1 MTTSILLI
9 AAVGVP
15 LAMLLACIASGL
27 RERMPPLLALAPI
40 PALVAA
46 LFADDTPL
54 VLGNAQFA
62 LSFAMDEPGAM
73 LLLVAA
79 ILWIAA
85 GAYAA
90 TGLRGAVNAGSFVV
104 CWLMTLTGCVG
115 VFLAADL
122 VGFYFLLAVLSV
134 GASGLVLQGGAPE
147 ALRASAVYLGFALIA
162 EAFLLAGL
170 VMLAM
175 ATPDGSLLIRDAAAA
190 IPASPW
196 RDLTLALLVVGLGM
210 KAGLVPLHFWM
221 PLAYGAAPIPA
232 AAVMSGAVVKASAL
246 ALIRFLPFDVAL
258 PDFGLPLAA
267 IGLFGAFYGVVIGIT
282 QSRPKIVL
290 AYSSVSQ
297 MGFLVAVIGMGL
309 AAGDADAPLAASFYA
324 AHHLL
329 VKGALFLAAGV
340 IATTGRR
347 RLWLM
352 LLPAAILALG
362 VGGLPLT
369 GGALAKLA
377 VKPVLGDGWVELL
390 AILSAIGTTLLM
402 LHFLHRLLAASA
414 AQDAS
419 ASAPIGLRFTLDADV
434 HCRYRD
440 SLDAVFGN
448 RNRHLVLCAPARD
461 TLGGAMAPFDRRGAG
476 ARTLALGAVS
486 AIDTGRRH
494 RGRGSTRDARCGS
507 MGRCPGT
514 GGRCAAAVAGGDLD
528 ALGTH
533 APDRRSVDRRAL
545 NLVGNSS
552 NGPGNRRSQRD

>member
-1 MTTSILLI
+1 MAMTTSILLI

-15 LAMLLACIASGL
+15 LAMLLACIASGI

-90 TGLRGAVNAGSFVV
+90 TGLRGAVNAGGLVV

-134 GASGLVLQGGAPE
+134 GASGLVLQGGTAE
-147 ALRASAVYLGFALIA
+147 ALRASAVYLGLALIA

-267 IGLFGAFYGVVIGIT
+267 IGLFGAFHGVVIGIT

-309 AAGDADAPLAASFYA
+309 AAGDAGTPLAASFYA

-340 IATTGRR
+340 IATTGQR

-362 VGGLPLT
+362 IGGLPLT

-377 VKPVLGDGWVELL
+377 VKPVLGDGRVELL

-402 LHFLHRLLAASA
+402 LHFLHRLV
-414 AQDAS
+414 AS
-419 ASAPIGLRFTLDADV
+419 ASLDSAAAAPWGIALPWMLMFVAALVVPWMLYSVTGIGTWSDALQPGILWAA
-434 HCRYRD
+434 
-440 SLDAVFGN
+440 SWPILI
-448 RNRHLVLCAPARD
+448 
-461 TLGGAMAPFDRRGAG
+461 GAG
-476 ARTLALGAVS
+476 LALGLWRW
-486 AIDTGRRH
+486 GRYLPRVPEGDIVVVGQPVM
-494 RGRGSTRDARCGS
+494 RVIVRWGDALERMEGVL
-507 MGRCPGT
+507 RQWP
-514 GGRCAAAVAGGDLD
+514 VAGLSLLMLILI
-528 ALGTH
+528 LGGVMFDGH
-533 APDRRSVDRRAL
+533 
-545 NLVGNSS
+545 
-552 NGPGNRRSQRD
+552 

>member
-1 MTTSILLI
+1 MTTSVLLL
-9 AAVGVP
+9 AAIGAP
-15 LAMLLACIASGL
+15 LALLLACMVPGL
-27 RERMPPLLALAPI
+27 RKRMPLLLALAPI

-46 LFADDTPL
+46 LLADDTPV

-90 TGLRGAVNAGSFVV
+90 TGLRGTVNAGSFVV

-134 GASGLVLQGGAPE
+134 GASGLVLQGGTAE
-147 ALRASAVYLGFALIA
+147 ALRASAVYLGLALIA

-196 RDLTLALLVVGLGM
+196 RDLTLMLLVVGLGM

-246 ALIRFLPFDVAL
+246 ALIRFLPFDIAL
-258 PDFGLPLAA
+258 PDFGLPLTT
-267 IGLFGAFYGVVIGIT
+267 IGLFGAFYGVVIGIM
-282 QSRPKIVL
+282 QSQPKIVL

-309 AAGDADAPLAASFYA
+309 ANGDASATQAASFYA

-329 VKGALFLAAGV
+329 AKGALFLAVGV

-352 LLPAAILALG
+352 LLPAAILALAI
-362 VGGLPLT
+362 GGLPLT

-377 VKPVLGDGWVELL
+377 VKPVLGEGLVGLL
-390 AILSAIGTTLLM
+390 ATLSAIGTTLLM
-402 LHFLHRLLAASA
+402 LHFLHRLAASA
-414 AQDAS
+414 APDPS
-419 ASAPIGLRFTLDADV
+419 ASAPWGIALPWLLMFVAALVVPWTLYLVTGIGTWADV
-434 HCRYRD
+434 
-440 SLDAVFGN
+440 LQ
-448 RNRHLVLCAPARD
+448 PAI
-461 TLGGAMAPFDRRGAG
+461 LWAALWPILIGAG
-476 ARTLALGAVS
+476 LALGLWRW
-486 AIDTGRRH
+486 GRYLPRVPEGDIVVVGQPAM
-494 RGRGSTRDARCGS
+494 RVIVQWGDALEQMEGVLRQW
-507 MGRCPGT
+507 P
-514 GGRCAAAVAGGDLD
+514 VAGLSLLTLILI
-528 ALGTH
+528 LGG
-533 APDRRSVDRRAL
+533 VMF
-545 NLVGNSS
+545 
-552 NGPGNRRSQRD
+552 NGH

>member
-1 MTTSILLI
+1 MTTPILLV
-9 AAVGVP
+9 AAIGVP
-15 LAMLLACIASGL
+15 LALLLACIASGI
-27 RERMPPLLALAPI
+27 RERMPPLLVLAPI
-40 PALVAA
+40 PALAAA

-54 VLGNAQFA
+54 VLGNARFA
-62 LSFAMDEPGAM
+62 LSFALDEPGRM

-79 ILWIAA
+79 ILWFAA

-90 TGLRGAVNAGSFVV
+90 TGLRGAANASGLVV

-134 GASGLVLQGGAPE
+134 GASGLVLQGGTVE
-147 ALRASAVYLGFALIA
+147 ALRASAVYLGLALIA

-170 VMLAM
+170 VMLAL

-196 RDLTLALLVVGLGM
+196 RDLTLALLIVGLGM

-258 PDFGLPLAA
+258 PDFGLPLAT

-282 QSRPKIVL
+282 QSPPKIVL

-309 AAGDADAPLAASFYA
+309 AAGDVGAGQVASFYA

-329 VKGALFLAAGV
+329 VKGALFLAVGV
-340 IATTGRR
+340 IATTGGRR
-347 RLWLM
+347 CWLI

-362 VGGLPLT
+362 IGGLPLT

-390 AILSAIGTTLLM
+390 AILSAMGSTLLM
-402 LHFLHRLLAASA
+402 LHFLHRLLASA
-414 AQDAS
+414 APDPS
-419 ASAPIGLRFTLDADV
+419 ASAPVGLSLPWLFMFVAALGAPWMLYSATGVGTWSDA
-434 HCRYRD
+434 
-440 SLDAVFGN
+440 LQPGILWEA
-448 RNRHLVLCAPARD
+448 LWPILI
-461 TLGGAMAPFDRRGAG
+461 GAG
-476 ARTLALGAVS
+476 LALGLWRW
-486 AIDTGRRH
+486 GRYLPQAPEGDIVVVGRPAMRVLV
-494 RGRGSTRDARCGS
+494 RGQEALERVEGVLRQW
-507 MGRCPGT
+507 P
-514 GGRCAAAVAGGDLD
+514 VAGLSLLLLILI
-528 ALGTH
+528 LGGMLF
-533 APDRRSVDRRAL
+533 DRH
-545 NLVGNSS
+545 
-552 NGPGNRRSQRD
+552 